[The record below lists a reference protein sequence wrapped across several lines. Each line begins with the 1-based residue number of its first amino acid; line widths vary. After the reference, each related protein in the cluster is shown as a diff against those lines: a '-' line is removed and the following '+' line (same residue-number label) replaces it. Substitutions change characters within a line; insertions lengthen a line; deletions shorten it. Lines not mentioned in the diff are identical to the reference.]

1 MRGLA
6 VWGTCGVAAA
16 AALGLAIGGHD
27 AVSWSSGIALAVALL
42 AARSMLGRTPRLEQ
56 IPASGD
62 ADSSLSRWVERTES
76 QIAWADSTRADW
88 DRRLRPTLAW
98 QFERVARQP
107 RSRDPV
113 AFDRTGRV
121 LFGDDLWVWVDPEN
135 VARAGGRA
143 PGPGRAVF
151 TAIIERLERL

>member
-1 MRGLA
+1 M
-6 VWGTCGVAAA
+6 WGTCGVAAA
-16 AALGLAIGGHD
+16 AALGLSIGGHH
-27 AVSWSSGIALAVALL
+27 AVPWTSGIALALASL
-42 AARSMLGRTPRLEQ
+42 AARCMLGRDPRLMQ
-56 IPASGD
+56 IPTSDD
-62 ADSSLSRWVERTES
+62 ADSSLSRWVERTEA

-107 RSRDPV
+107 RSRDPA

-121 LFGDDLWVWVDPEN
+121 LFGDELWVWVDPEN
-135 VARAGGRA
+135 VARTGGRA

-151 TAIIERLERL
+151 TAIVEHLERL